1 MAIEDRRI
9 LDVNVLAIYLV
20 SDHPGNEH
28 VSSIMEEGLSGVY
41 TPLIMDILPIRAYW
55 IMTEKWGCDKA
66 ESAKA
71 VKYFVENYDRP
82 HYYCL
87 QRQTLTR
94 SFELA
99 EKLNHDIYDCVYLAA
114 AIQENASAIITTD
127 TNFQKLCKRVNLE
140 YINPIPKEVLK
151 RFKKWTQKP

>member
-1 MAIEDRRI
+1 MEIEDRRI

-20 SDHPGNEH
+20 SDHPGNEY
-28 VSSIMEEGLSGVY
+28 VSPVVEEGLSGVY

-55 IMTEKWGCDKA
+55 IMTEKWGCNKT

-71 VKYFVENYDRP
+71 VRYFIENYDRP

-87 QRQTLTR
+87 RRQTLTK

-99 EKLNHDIYDCVYLAA
+99 EGLNHDVYDCVYLAA
-114 AIQENASAIITTD
+114 AIQENATAIITTD
-127 TNFQKLCKRVNLE
+127 TDFQKLCKSVNIE
-140 YINPIPKEVLK
+140 YINPIPKEVLEH
-151 RFKKWTQKP
+151 FEKWAQKP

>member
-1 MAIEDRRI
+1 LAIEDRRI

-28 VSSIMEEGLSGVY
+28 VSPIIEEGLSGVY

-71 VKYFVENYDRP
+71 VKYFIENYDRP
-82 HYYCL
+82 HYYHL
-87 QRQTLTR
+87 QR
-94 SFELA
+94 
-99 EKLNHDIYDCVYLAA
+99 
-114 AIQENASAIITTD
+114 
-127 TNFQKLCKRVNLE
+127 
-140 YINPIPKEVLK
+140 
-151 RFKKWTQKP
+151 